1 MFSSNKG
8 RGAHLL
14 FSPNGGAYL
23 RAALMRVN
31 MVIGNVPSL
40 RARISAAA
48 LINFLSQLLRL
59 FQSDAYSHKYGNW
72 YLKSLLHLGQN
83 VITFRTLFFIRS
95 CQLCKPEATSRV
107 CIIVSNSPNPS
118 SVYIKL
124 FKHRIKVFYC
134 LNIAFLQKILL
145 LCRLQAIYL

>member
-1 MFSSNKG
+1 MVAIFPKLCLWRRSLCSNLGGIGPGKLYRTTLIDKKLLCVALKKFIHKHEVQRNVSVLFSSNKG

-31 MVIGNVPSL
+31 MVTGNVPSL

-59 FQSDAYSHKYGNW
+59 F
-72 YLKSLLHLGQN
+72 
-83 VITFRTLFFIRS
+83 
-95 CQLCKPEATSRV
+95 
-107 CIIVSNSPNPS
+107 
-118 SVYIKL
+118 
-124 FKHRIKVFYC
+124 
-134 LNIAFLQKILL
+134 
-145 LCRLQAIYL
+145 

>member
-1 MFSSNKG
+1 MNVLTVASLLAVAKSILDKKLLCVALKKFIHKREVQRCILRKYISTFSSNKG

-59 FQSDAYSHKYGNW
+59 F
-72 YLKSLLHLGQN
+72 
-83 VITFRTLFFIRS
+83 
-95 CQLCKPEATSRV
+95 
-107 CIIVSNSPNPS
+107 
-118 SVYIKL
+118 
-124 FKHRIKVFYC
+124 
-134 LNIAFLQKILL
+134 
-145 LCRLQAIYL
+145 